1 MRQFTTLLVLAAMAV
16 ASWGAETAQQDTS
29 PAEQAMSDFD
39 RNIALGAVLEVRP
52 GTSNELD
59 ELRLLADRG
68 LKRARD
74 MVAQRPES
82 AETHYLLASWLLY
95 GYTVV
100 EVEKITSDPQG
111 GARSEVVSQ
120 VVQGLTDDPK
130 EGLQALRKAAEL
142 APGNGDYLLDLAAA
156 LFDFGQAFEA
166 QGILKGIWAG
176 EPVLDSEHKM
186 EAALL
191 LSSIAETEGEIA
203 DAREW
208 IYAALSLDPDVAPA
222 IERLRRL
229 DAAEA
234 AAAEEAT
241 AAAVE
246 QALQQAYGEQYEEAE
261 PEYYEEE
268 PYDEQQMEYDET
280 YEEE

>member
-1 MRQFTTLLVLAAMAV
+1 MRQFATLLVLALMAGV
-16 ASWGAETAQQDTS
+16 SWGAEAAQQDTS
-29 PAEQAMSDFD
+29 LAEQAMADFD

-52 GTSNELD
+52 GTRTELD
-59 ELRLLADRG
+59 QLRLLADRG
-68 LKRARD
+68 LERARD
-74 MVAQRPES
+74 MVAQGPES
-82 AETHYLLASWLLY
+82 AEAHYLLASWLLY

-100 EVEKITSDPQG
+100 EVEKITFDSQG

-120 VVQGLTDDPK
+120 VVQGLADDPE

-142 APGNGDYLLDLAAA
+142 APESGDYLLDLAAA

-176 EPVLDSEHKM
+176 EPELDSEHKM
-186 EAALL
+186 QAALL
-191 LSSIAETEGEIA
+191 LSSIAETEGDIP

-208 IYAALSLDPDVAPA
+208 IYAALSLDPVVAPA
-222 IERLRRL
+222 IEHLRRL

-246 QALQQAYGEQYEEAE
+246 QALQQAYAEQYEDVE
-261 PEYYEEE
+261 PEYYDEES
-268 PYDEQQMEYDET
+268 YDEHQMEYDEA